1 MLLARQWE
9 LGSFNWTVDFN
20 PCILSGAGSSPKGV
34 KTVFWGVKKIML
46 IFLQSTDMH
55 TVQEQIDSLSVVLKF
70 HRRGV
75 SRERKH
81 LKRPRGGGHNGG
93 RVEAALVKQWSWV
106 QSWALYLLV
115 PPTCYLLLLSQ
126 HPSEVPML

>member
-9 LGSFNWTVDFN
+9 LSSFNGTVDFS
-20 PCILSGAGSSPKGV
+20 PCILSGADSSPKGV

-55 TVQEQIDSLSVVLKF
+55 TVQEQIASLSVVLKF

-81 LKRPRGGGHNGG
+81 LKRPRGGGHNGR
-93 RVEAALVKQWSWV
+93 RVEAALVKQR
-106 QSWALYLLV
+106 SWALYLLV

-126 HPSEVPML
+126 HPSEVPMLQMGD